1 MRRTA
6 SPYAVLQSLQ
16 RFRVAGGHVVAAL
29 SALQKCAAWE
39 RALLVLRDVRN
50 DDPQRL
56 AAYNSTI
63 SACERS
69 GRWPWALHLH
79 HDMPRAKLVPDVISY
94 SAGISACDKSAR
106 WQAALGFLAEMRAR
120 RVRRDKF
127 VCGASI
133 SACAKGGAWQRALL
147 LYKAALDEGI
157 QCDAIIYGASISACE
172 RGAQWQLGLALF
184 TLGPQTAVTCAAAVS
199 ACGKA
204 TRWSAA
210 LHLLGCGAAA
220 EVAMCAAISACA
232 SAAQWR
238 WALHLR
244 SSTSFAQGAA
254 GNGAISA
261 CGDARQWQ
269 LAFDLLEE
277 MNASQISTRT
287 SYNAAISACHWDM
300 AVWLYADMRR
310 AAISPDTITFNALL
324 QCTERWQVALAL
336 LWDMERLKV
345 QKNLITAAAS
355 QKLCEERQM
364 PKTSP
369 QNAPR
374 AKFSLPALLLAI
386 DHGRSVSM
394 SQALPSLGAELDTL
408 PFLRHLPRLWLESSR
423 GRKKKARA
431 ALPSSRGYSGAAKD
445 VEAGGDPLQALRRG
459 TKAAEETEQL
469 ALQSLYARLQ
479 DLWTLD
485 IRLHMQPIKLARD
498 CVRFA
503 GGAEALERQ
512 VRETRAKA
520 VRAVRPWIELLAE
533 PRQCREVRQAMEIM
547 LQETREEYNTTLSMK
562 TAKAEVVQELQDRS
576 SQQEWMIKQLQ
587 DAVEL
592 LEDSQLCTATAAMD
606 LELFFLDALGS
617 PMPQELCTRA
627 GGCLRALVRC
637 GRAAARVLE
646 ATGEAEGEE
655 SDVPETSPEAV
666 TSVAE
671 EPDGEA
677 VSCESPKEAIEADP
691 VAGAGAG
698 KAAQGGAGHAD
709 SAGAGAFSEAPAED
723 RAEDRGYPDG
733 LEAQEPS
740 NLLRLAPAEMYEGV
754 PTPGFSALDSA
765 ARFRDFW
772 RPIGYLAGIADF
784 EKLCVPHRV
793 AVQCQQL
800 WLLSAGS
807 LRNANPGDGK
817 PGMNRAI
824 LGRFGV
830 AGHDFAVVLNHVSV
844 EVEVWPA
851 DLYMEKWRWSSV
863 QLYTPGPET

>member
-39 RALLVLRDVRN
+39 RALLVLRGSALARRHVQFGGTLLLSISWWFHFYPYPARGDVRN

-408 PFLRHLPRLWLESSR
+408 PFLRHLP
-423 GRKKKARA
+423 
-431 ALPSSRGYSGAAKD
+431 SRGYSGVSRCL
-445 VEAGGDPLQALRRG
+445 VESPGRG

-479 DLWTLD
+479 
-485 IRLHMQPIKLARD
+485 ARD

-740 NLLRLAPAEMYEGV
+740 NLLRLAPAEMYEGDGRV
-754 PTPGFSALDSA
+754 RVARSFSALDSA

-772 RPIGYLAGIADF
+772 RPIGCG
-784 EKLCVPHRV
+784 
-793 AVQCQQL
+793 
-800 WLLSAGS
+800 
-807 LRNANPGDGK
+807 
-817 PGMNRAI
+817 
-824 LGRFGV
+824 
-830 AGHDFAVVLNHVSV
+830 
-844 EVEVWPA
+844 
-851 DLYMEKWRWSSV
+851 
-863 QLYTPGPET
+863 